1 METVLEFGTTRVQ
14 PSIRMLS
21 DMEDVIYDRGWLKE
35 TDNIELYY
43 MYRELS
49 LSKNDALLMKENG
62 LRYDITIIPPCML
75 GCEYVKT
82 AGHYHPC
89 VPGMDITYPEIYEVL
104 SGEAHYLMQ
113 KPENDGIEDAVLI
126 KAQEGDKVIIP
137 PGYGHLTIN
146 ASNKVLKMA
155 NWVARD
161 FESIYE
167 PVKAK
172 GGGAYFMLD
181 EGIVKN
187 PSYDNVPELRLLEP
201 TNIKELGLQ
210 KNREMYGLV
219 RDITKLGF
227 LTEPQEYGW
236 VFDDLYC

>member
-1 METVLEFGTTRVQ
+1 MERVLEFGNVRLQ
-14 PSIRMLS
+14 PSIRTLF
-21 DMEDVIYDRGWLKE
+21 DMESVIYDRGWLKGA
-35 TDNIELYY
+35 DNLELYY

-49 LSKNDALLMKENG
+49 LSKNDAILMKEHG
-62 LRYDITIIPPCML
+62 LRYDITIIPPRML

-82 AGHYHPC
+82 AGHYHPH
-89 VPGMDITYPEIYEVL
+89 VPGTAVSYPEIYEVL

-113 KPENDGIEDAVLI
+113 KPENNSVDAVLI
-126 KAQEGDKVIIP
+126 KAQSGDKVIIP

-167 PVKAK
+167 PVREK
-172 GGGAYFMLD
+172 GGGMYFMLAD
-181 EGIVKN
+181 GIVKN
-187 PSYDNVPELRLLEP
+187 LSYDNVPELRLLEP
-201 TNIKELGLQ
+201 ANIRELGLQ

-219 RDITKLGF
+219 RDIGKLRF
-227 LTEPQEYGW
+227 LTEPQDYGW
-236 VFDDLYC
+236 IFDDLF